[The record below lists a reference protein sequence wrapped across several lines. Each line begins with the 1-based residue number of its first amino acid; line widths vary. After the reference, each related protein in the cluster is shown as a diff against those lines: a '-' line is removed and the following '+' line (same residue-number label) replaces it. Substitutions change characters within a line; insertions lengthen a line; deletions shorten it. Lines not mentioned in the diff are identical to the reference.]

1 MFIEAHISH
10 LRNKNEDELNRL
22 LRMVVDIDNM
32 GTAMS
37 REENVETK
45 KVYTYL
51 FHVTLSYIVMLYFT
65 LNSTF
70 LVIKKMYFNSGQSS
84 S

>member
-51 FHVTLSYIVMLYFT
+51 FHVTQSYIVMYFT